1 MDRRKSGRVWNAGG
15 GLPSPVLFAVLALGT
30 ASSAAIVMSHLP
42 AHLVLPAV
50 SLVAI
55 GCAAVTASCAWLAG
69 ASRGGEAVT
78 VWDVS
83 GALALIGIAAG
94 MLSEPDQALQLFG
107 HDPMTR

>member
-15 GLPSPVLFAVLALGT
+15 GLPSAVLFAVLSVGA

-42 AHLVLPAV
+42 ADLVLPAL

-55 GCAAVTASCAWLAG
+55 GCAAVIASYAWLVRAD
-69 ASRGGEAVT
+69 RGGEAVT

-83 GALALIGIAAG
+83 GALAFIGIAAG

-107 HDPMTR
+107 YESMNK